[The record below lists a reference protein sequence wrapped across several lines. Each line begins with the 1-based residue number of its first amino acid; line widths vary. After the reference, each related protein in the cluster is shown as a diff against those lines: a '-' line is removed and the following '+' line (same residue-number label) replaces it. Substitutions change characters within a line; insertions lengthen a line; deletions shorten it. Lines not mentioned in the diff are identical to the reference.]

1 MAVLG
6 LASLLTLT
14 FLFAVKVTTQASAA
28 VPDSPCRRF
37 GHQVAILNDTLYVD
51 GGRVYE
57 DQLSDTPDATISTC
71 LIAMRRCR

>member
-1 MAVLG
+1 MAVSG
-6 LASLLTLT
+6 VASLLTLT
-14 FLFAVKVTTQASAA
+14 FFFTVEMTTQASAA
-28 VPDSPCRRF
+28 VTDSPCRRF

-71 LIAMRRCR
+71 LIALRRCR